1 MNFDPTYIINIIAVV
16 STVITVAILWNTIR
30 DERNTKKDL
39 RLKKTQ
45 ADTDMSDY
53 EQILR
58 ATHEIESEREKN
70 QGTHFE
76 NENIYLNRAKII
88 REKSAF
94 FSWVK

>member
-30 DERNTKKDL
+30 DVRNTKKDL